1 MDTMEE
7 LSQREL
13 LALREIRLS
22 GRVADHVMLRQL
34 LNDDLIADFLG
45 SGLELT
51 GKGLGS
57 LVRGSPSLWDVGL

>member
-22 GRVADHVMLRQL
+22 GRVADHVVLRQL
-34 LNDDLIADFLG
+34 LNDGLIADFYAA
-45 SGLELT
+45 
-51 GKGLGS
+51 
-57 LVRGSPSLWDVGL
+57 VWN

>member
-34 LNDDLIADFLG
+34 PNDALIADFLG
-45 SGLELT
+45 SALDLT
-51 GKGLGS
+51 GKSLGL
-57 LVRGSPSLWDVGL
+57 LVRGSPSLWNVGL